1 MSFCGMAKNTVRN
14 FLIIGGIVGLFYW
27 LSKRTMDK
35 ISIGSPSMRV
45 HKVSVSGIEFRIL
58 LPIIN
63 ESDVPVDITGF
74 IGQVFYNAGS
84 LGVVNLVSPVS
95 LPSFGQQTIEFSMKS
110 GYLGTALEL
119 LNILTNGNPL
129 DLGSINYKNVNWSLF
144 TIKGTLKVE
153 GLPLDIQAQLMP

>member
-1 MSFCGMAKNTVRN
+1 MANKRTRKI
-14 FLIIGGIVGLFYW
+14 LIVGGVIALLLYW
-27 LSKRTMDK
+27 LSKRTINK
-35 ISIGSPSMRV
+35 ITIGSPTMRV
-45 HKVSVSGIEFRIL
+45 HKVSLSGIEFRIL

-63 ESDVPVDITGF
+63 ESDVPVDVTGF

-95 LPSFGQQTIEFSMKS
+95 LPGFGQQTIEFSMKS

-119 LNILTNGNPL
+119 LNILTGGNPL
-129 DLGSINYKNVNWSLF
+129 DLKSIKYSNVDWSLF

-153 GLPLDIQAQLMP
+153 GVPVDIQAQLMA